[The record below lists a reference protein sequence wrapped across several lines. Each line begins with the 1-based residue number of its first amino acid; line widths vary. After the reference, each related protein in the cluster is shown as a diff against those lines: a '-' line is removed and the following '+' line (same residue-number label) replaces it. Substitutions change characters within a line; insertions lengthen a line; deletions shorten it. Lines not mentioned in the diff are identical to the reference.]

1 MFNIASFLQKYASIG
16 LKEESIKKFLIE
28 SIKDACGV
36 DVTKE
41 KIRFSNEVVSINV
54 SGAEK
59 TEIFMSKEKIN
70 KTFYDKVTA
79 AGYKISEKKII

>member
-1 MFNIASFLQKYASIG
+1 MFNIAQFLQKYSSIG
-16 LKEESIKKFLIE
+16 LKEGNVKKFLTE
-28 SIKDACGV
+28 AIKEASNV

-41 KIRFSNEVVSINV
+41 KIKFTKDLVSINV

-59 TEIFMSKEKIN
+59 TEIFMKKEKIS
-70 KTFYDKVTA
+70 KIFLEKVAA